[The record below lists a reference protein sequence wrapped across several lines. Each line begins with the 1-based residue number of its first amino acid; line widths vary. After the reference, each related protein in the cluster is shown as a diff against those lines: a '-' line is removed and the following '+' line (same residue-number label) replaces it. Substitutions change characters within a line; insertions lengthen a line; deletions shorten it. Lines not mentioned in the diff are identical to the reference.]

1 MSDDDGQSDI
11 FSAPSDLALAQQLLA
26 DLHNDLVGK
35 VARFRQL
42 EDLSGALGS
51 SGTMLFGGETALAA
65 WHEARSSFVHGNFTA
80 TVLLCQGL
88 VENLLAAFLRA
99 GLMQDDL
106 PRRIAFGETL
116 KRCQDQRV
124 ITATDA
130 QDLKKLMEL
139 RNPLSHFRSLDDSS
153 NLSRRVLNT
162 MMPAEEHLLA
172 DATFALSLAIRMM
185 ALPSFRIGR

>member
-1 MSDDDGQSDI
+1 
-11 FSAPSDLALAQQLLA
+11 
-26 DLHNDLVGK
+26 
-35 VARFRQL
+35 
-42 EDLSGALGS
+42 
-51 SGTMLFGGETALAA
+51 
-65 WHEARSSFVHGNFTA
+65 
-80 TVLLCQGL
+80 
-88 VENLLAAFLRA
+88 
-99 GLMQDDL
+99 
-106 PRRIAFGETL
+106 L

>member
-99 GLMQDDL
+99 GLMRASSHRLRRNIEAL
-106 PRRIAFGETL
+106 PRSARYHG
-116 KRCQDQRV
+116 
-124 ITATDA
+124 
-130 QDLKKLMEL
+130 
-139 RNPLSHFRSLDDSS
+139 N
-153 NLSRRVLNT
+153 RRAGPEKANGVT
-162 MMPAEEHLLA
+162 KS
-172 DATFALSLAIRMM
+172 ALSLPEPR
-185 ALPSFRIGR
+185 